1 MMEAI
6 RRIEQV
12 KGNQVTLT
20 LPDHFR
26 DKRVEVII
34 LPIDEMPAERTPR
47 RRAAAELADTRIL
60 GDIVSPAVPADEW
73 DALR

>member
-26 DKRVEVII
+26 DRRVEVIV
-34 LPIDEMPAERTPR
+34 LPLDETPAERTPR

-60 GDIVSPAVPADEW
+60 GDIISLAVPADEW